1 MSEYSIPLGN
11 SVKDARKKIDL
22 SQNEVAHQAAID
34 VRTIINIEKY
44 RGNPKMQVLSPLV
57 RTLKMDANEI
67 FYPERKRSTP
77 ALSQLRL
84 MIEDCSEEEAEKL
97 IPVFEAVLSAMRS
110 SEATKIE

>member
-1 MSEYSIPLGN
+1 MSEYSILLGN

-22 SQNEVAHQAAID
+22 SQNEVADQAAID

-44 RGNPKMQVLSPLV
+44 RGNPKMQVLYPLV
-57 RTLKMDANEI
+57 RTLKMDSNEI
-67 FYPERKRSTP
+67 VYPERKRRTP

-84 MIEDCSEEEAEKL
+84 MIEDCGEEEAEKL

>member
-1 MSEYSIPLGN
+1 M
-11 SVKDARKKIDL
+11 
-22 SQNEVAHQAAID
+22 NEV
-34 VRTIINIEKY
+34 Y
-44 RGNPKMQVLSPLV
+44 
-57 RTLKMDANEI
+57 
-67 FYPERKRSTP
+67 KRSTP